1 MKTVMEVIK
10 GFETP
15 CSCGR
20 IHKTAIQD
28 VQIGSGLVHNVGD
41 ILKKNNFSQNI
52 LLVAD
57 KNMRPKTFAVKQV
70 DLSIIFS

>member
-41 ILKKNNFSQNI
+41 ILKKNNFSQSI

-57 KNMRPKTFAVKQV
+57 KNTLAAAKGIEDSRKGF
-70 DLSIIFS
+70 SIE